1 MPAAVPLIA
10 VVAAG
15 AVSAA
20 VGGGVIGA
28 IVGAGAAI
36 GVSLIGGAIFPQK
49 RPRNSA
55 LGGGSG
61 GSTAQEAQQRTQSF
75 RQPITEHQIVL
86 GRAKVSGPIVFLH
99 SSTDDEGRAD
109 GFFHMIVVLAG
120 HRVRAIGEVFLG
132 DKSES
137 DPAFAGL
144 LRVDRHLGDPDQA
157 ANANLIAETGGK
169 WTEHHRGRGR
179 AHLALRLKLRPEAF
193 PSGPPNVAA
202 IVEGADT
209 ILDPRTGAV
218 GWSDNPALCL
228 AWYLTA
234 TFGWKASWEDID
246 LPSLIAAAN
255 ICDEIVGRRDGTA
268 ERRYTVNGTLSL
280 AEGKIEITRKIVAAM
295 AGVLVVTGG
304 RFFVHAGAPALPAAT
319 ITSAELRGSVTVQGS
334 RPRRDL
340 FNGVRAVY
348 VDPGKNWQPTD
359 APPLLAANYVAE
371 DGGEQIYRDLDFPLT
386 TSPSMVQRLMKVE
399 LERNRR
405 QRAVTVQLNLSA
417 LRLRP
422 WDGVMVALD
431 RLTPFP
437 ARVVGW
443 RLAPEGGIDL
453 TLAEEDAAVWDWNP
467 ATDERATG
475 DSPTVVLPQPGVIAA
490 PASISVETPQTISFA
505 ALSIAWSAVGS
516 AHLAGYE
523 VEFRPLSVALWQ
535 GFAGGVSAT
544 SATIP
549 AIEPTAL
556 RVRAQARSGA
566 VSGWREVLVPLPPG
580 GLTATGVAGGIQIS
594 GSVPGGTA
602 FLQVFEADAD
612 DLAAAVKLPAE
623 PTALPWTR
631 TGLAAGQARWLW
643 LRAVSPEGNVSA
655 LVGPVTATAL

>member
-10 VVAAG
+10 VVAG
-15 AVSAA
+15 AVGSAA

-28 IVGAGAAI
+28 LVGAGAAI

-49 RPRNSA
+49 KPRPPSF
-55 LGGGSG
+55 SG
-61 GSTAQEAQQRTQSF
+61 GSEAQQRTQSF
-75 RQPITEHQIVL
+75 RQPITEHQIVF
-86 GRAKVSGPIVFLH
+86 GRCKVSGPITFIH
-99 SSTDDEGRAD
+99 SSPDDEGRAD
-109 GFFHMIVVLAG
+109 GFFHMVVVLAG

-132 DKSES
+132 DKPET
-137 DPAFAGL
+137 DPVFAGL
-144 LRVDRHLGDPDQA
+144 LRIDRHLGDPNQV
-157 ANANLIAETGGK
+157 ANSNLIAETGGK
-169 WTEHHRGRGR
+169 WTADHRGRGR
-179 AHLALRLKLRPEAF
+179 AYLALRLKLRPEAF
-193 PSGPPNVAA
+193 PFGPPNVAA

-209 ILDPRTGAV
+209 ILDPRSGAV

-234 TFGWKASWEDID
+234 SFGWKATWEDID
-246 LPSLIAAAN
+246 IPSLIAAAN

-268 ERRYTVNGTLSL
+268 ERRYTLNGRVSL
-280 AEGKIEITRKIVAAM
+280 GEGKIEITRKIVAAM
-295 AGVLVVTGG
+295 AGVLVVSGG

-319 ITSAELRGSVTVQGS
+319 VTSAELRGAVTVQGA

-348 VDPGKNWQPTD
+348 VDPAKNWQPTD
-359 APPLLAANYVAE
+359 APPLLASNYVTE

-386 TSPSMVQRLMKVE
+386 TSPSTVQRLMKVE

-405 QRAVTVQLNLSA
+405 QRAVSVQLNLSA

-422 WDGVMVALD
+422 WDGVLVDLD

-443 RLAPEGGIDL
+443 RLAPEGGVDL

-475 DSPTVVLPQPGVIAA
+475 GSPSVVLPQPGVIAA
-490 PASISVETPQTISFA
+490 PATIAVETPQTVAFA
-505 ALSIAWSAVGS
+505 ALAIAWAPVGS
-516 AHLAGYE
+516 AYLAGYE

-535 GFAGGVSAT
+535 GFAGGVSAV

-549 AIEPTAL
+549 TAEPTAF

-566 VSGWREVLVPLPPG
+566 VSGWREALVPSPAT
-580 GLTATGVAGGIQIS
+580 GLTAIGVAGGIQIS
-594 GSVPGGTA
+594 GSVPGGLGH
-602 FLQVFEADAD
+602 LQVFEAATN
-612 DLAAAVKLPAE
+612 DLAAATKLPAE
-623 PTALPWTR
+623 PPALPWTR
-631 TGLAAGQARWLW
+631 TGLATGETRWLW
-643 LRAVSPEGNVSA
+643 LRSVSPEGNVSA
-655 LVGPVTATAL
+655 LAGPVTATAL